1 MKILLAGGGS
11 GGHFYPLI
19 AIVQEINKLV
29 DARKLVESKYYYM
42 ADSKYDEEALFEY
55 KIEYRHIYAG
65 KLRNYVSLKNIS
77 DLFKT
82 IAGLLGAVWEMFKIY
97 PDVVV
102 SKGGYASFPSVFAA
116 KILGVPVV
124 IHESDSIPGRVNL
137 FAGKFAKRVAVS
149 YEEAAK
155 YFPEEKVALTGVP
168 IRRELL
174 SATKVGAREYL
185 HLEVDLPVIM
195 VVGGSQGARAINEVI
210 LDILP
215 DLLERYQIIHQV
227 GSLNV
232 DEIKA
237 KIPVLLANSQHKE
250 RYKMFGF
257 LGPRALSMSA
267 GVSSLVITRAGSTFL
282 FEIAAWGR
290 ASIVIPIPSEVSRDQ
305 YRNAFNYA
313 RAGAGVLL
321 EEANLTPHV
330 LLSEIERIMGNSE
343 VREQLESHAK
353 AFARPDAARKI
364 AEVVL
369 DIVLAHEQ

>member
-237 KIPVLLANSQHKE
+237 KITVLLANSQHKE

-257 LGPRALSMSA
+257 
-267 GVSSLVITRAGSTFL
+267 
-282 FEIAAWGR
+282 
-290 ASIVIPIPSEVSRDQ
+290 
-305 YRNAFNYA
+305 
-313 RAGAGVLL
+313 
-321 EEANLTPHV
+321 
-330 LLSEIERIMGNSE
+330 
-343 VREQLESHAK
+343 
-353 AFARPDAARKI
+353 
-364 AEVVL
+364 
-369 DIVLAHEQ
+369 